1 MENFGNIK
9 DTFKKIILES
19 IIKKD
24 EKGKK
29 LFSTFIKT
37 LKENKSLKDQFL
49 IFKNLESRKFDDR
62 DVAKDY
68 IKENIN
74 LLKDINKKELTEG
87 NVILS
92 NLLKGK
98 KIIKENNS
106 FYSDISFLSTIK
118 KNPSNIEIFNE
129 SLNRLVNH
137 MVTKTEVT
145 EHTDTID
152 ISPSILTKIMVNK
165 FNEKYSEI
173 TESEKKII
181 KSILNGKNEDKVNTV
196 NNLNR
201 ECIDSIDKKLNE
213 NIDLDLKD
221 KLLKVKDKLLT
232 TEYKKDDYYNDV
244 IKLYNLKET
253 IDNE

>member
-1 MENFGNIK
+1 M
-9 DTFKKIILES
+9 
-19 IIKKD
+19 
-24 EKGKK
+24 
-29 LFSTFIKT
+29 FSNSECFTH
-37 LKENKSLKDQFL
+37 
-49 IFKNLESRKFDDR
+49 
-62 DVAKDY
+62 
-68 IKENIN
+68 
-74 LLKDINKKELTEG
+74 
-87 NVILS
+87 VILS

-106 FYSDISFLSTIK
+106 FYSDISYLSTIK

-137 MVTKTEVT
+137 MVTKSEVT

-196 NNLNR
+196 NNLKR

-232 TEYKKDDYYNDV
+232 TEYKKDDYHNDV